1 MPMVETF
8 NFPLPPTL
16 NEIIRMARGNIYASA
31 KEKRTWTNSI
41 ALLCVGKKQFP
52 SQVWLEFVW
61 QVKNKNSDADN
72 ISASAKFVMDGLVQ
86 AGVLQGDSLK
96 YIMSPVLHWYEKG
109 DNSVQVK
116 IADYSAWYG
125 DQEA

>member
-31 KEKRTWTNSI
+31 KEKKFWTTKI
-41 ALLCVGKKQFP
+41 ALLCAGKKQFP
-52 SQVWLEFVW
+52 SEVWLEFVW
-61 QVKNKNSDADN
+61 KVKSKRNDPDN
-72 ISASAKFVMDGLVQ
+72 TSASAKFLMDGLVL
-86 AGVLQGDSLK
+86 AGIIKGDSLK
-96 YIMSPVLHWYEKG
+96 YIMSPVVHWYERG